1 MGRRHIV
8 CVCVCVCG
16 ALLLAHVWNVF
27 NCASVQHVCVYVCV
41 RVDRGGNSSSIRQYS
56 GWPGVPVGNWI
67 LKFRTG
73 DNR

>member
-1 MGRRHIV
+1 M
-8 CVCVCVCG
+8 CG
-16 ALLLAHVWNVF
+16 MCLTVPV
-27 NCASVQHVCVYVCV
+27 SSMCVYVCV